1 VIVMV
6 DICVGFLGP
15 PQPPEE
21 SSAKPNR
28 IAATPLKRWRYLR
41 VPASSQKQKPKSRNT
56 REAGRA
62 PASGCAL
69 AAAELEKLTAVLIAA
84 PAGATVA
91 GLKLHATPD
100 GSQEQLKLTEPV
112 KALMGVTVS
121 VADAGVALVS
131 VPLVGLIA
139 SESRRKLSTRIC
151 EAGYN

>member
-1 VIVMV
+1 
-6 DICVGFLGP
+6 
-15 PQPPEE
+15 
-21 SSAKPNR
+21 
-28 IAATPLKRWRYLR
+28 
-41 VPASSQKQKPKSRNT
+41 
-56 REAGRA
+56 
-62 PASGCAL
+62 
-69 AAAELEKLTAVLIAA
+69 LEKLTAVLIAA